1 MKRILFF
8 LRYRYSSIY
17 KVLLFAITMFLMV
30 FFFPKTARFNFEYN
44 QGFPWNY
51 SSLRA
56 PFDFAV
62 LKTSQEIEE
71 EKELLLEELIPYYRI
86 KLNHTD
92 SLLSEVHKS
101 FKKNWSEKYEE
112 NTSQRIKTRS
122 KEIIDQIFHDLIQT
136 GIRSNIDNENS
147 KGQINLLKGNQA
159 ITIPLS
165 KIYTLASAQDYI
177 NQKIEKEKIIDHEIV
192 KSTVISHLFQNVS
205 FDEITTNKEKE
216 SLLAGMSLTYGL
228 IQKGELIIQEGEL
241 ITAEKYQVLDSLRQE
256 FEKQLGG
263 NTEYLGTLVGH
274 LILILFV
281 FLSLVMYLNLFRSGI
296 LNDSRQI
303 LLLLVS
309 MSLFVIPESL
319 LIQYYPDYRL
329 ILPLPLLAIIIRSFF
344 DVRTAMFVY
353 LLTVIIIAS
362 FMPNGY
368 NFMFLQLI
376 TGIITIVSIHRLQK
390 RSQFYLSSIYIFIS
404 YALIYV
410 ALLLVRDG
418 SLHNFDLNLVYL
430 LGISAALTLFSYPI
444 IYFFEKIFQQ
454 ITALTL
460 MELSDTNNK
469 LLKDLA
475 TKAPGTFQHSL
486 QVGNLAEA
494 ALTEV
499 GGNTLLVRTGALYHD
514 IGKMY
519 NPLYFIENQTTQ
531 VNPHDELSYEES
543 AEIIIDHVI
552 KGVELAKKHRL
563 PEEIIDFIRT
573 HHGNRKVEYFYRLA
587 IKEEG
592 EDMVDEKDF
601 TYPGPPP
608 FSKETAVLMMA
619 DSIEAASR
627 SIPKPD
633 ETKLNNLVDNI
644 ISGQMMSGQYDNAD
658 ITLKDIKRIK
668 KIFKK
673 MLLTIYHI
681 RIEYPE

>member
-1 MKRILFF
+1 
-8 LRYRYSSIY
+8 
-17 KVLLFAITMFLMV
+17 MFLMV
-30 FFFPKTARFNFEYN
+30 FFFPKTARFTYEYN
-44 QGFPWNY
+44 QGYPWNY

-62 LKTSQEIEE
+62 LKTHAEIEE
-71 EKELLLEELIPYYRI
+71 EKELFLAELVPYYRI
-86 KLNHTD
+86 DLSITD
-92 SLLSEVHKS
+92 SISKEVNVS
-101 FKKNWSEKYEE
+101 FRENWEKKYEE
-112 NTSQRIKTRS
+112 ENQHIKKNSQELIEDVLKELIS
-122 KEIIDQIFHDLIQT
+122 K
-136 GIRSNIDNENS
+136 GIRRNIEDKNT

-159 ITIPLS
+159 VTVPLS
-165 KIYTLASAQDYI
+165 SVYTLASAQSYI
-177 NQKIEKEKIIDHEIV
+177 NKQVLEAKGIDNEIV
-192 KSTVISHLFQNVS
+192 RNSLISHLFQNVIY
-205 FDEITTNKEKE
+205 DEETTNKEKE
-216 SLLAGMSLTYGL
+216 SLLEGMSLSYGL
-228 IQKGELIIQEGEL
+228 IQKGELIISEGEL
-241 ITAEKYQVLDSLRQE
+241 VTAEKYQELESLRQE

-263 NTEYLGTLVGH
+263 SKEFVGILAGH
-274 LILILFV
+274 MILILFV
-281 FLSLVMYLNLFRSGI
+281 FLSLVMYLNLFRGGI

-309 MSLFVIPESL
+309 MSLFVIPESIL
-319 LIQYYPDYRL
+319 VQHYPDYRL

-368 NFMFLQLI
+368 NFMFLHLI
-376 TGIITIVSIHRLQK
+376 TGIITIVSIHKLQK
-390 RSQFYLSSIYIFIS
+390 RSQFYLSSIYIIIS
-404 YALIYV
+404 YVLIYIALI
-410 ALLLVRDG
+410 LVRDG
-418 SLHNFDLNLVYL
+418 SMHNFDLRVVYL
-430 LGISAALTLFSYPI
+430 LGISAALTMFSYPI
-444 IYFFEKIFQQ
+444 IYFFEKIFGQ
-454 ITALTL
+454 ITVLTL
-460 MELSDTNNK
+460 LELSDTNNK
-469 LLKDLA
+469 LLRDLA
-475 TKAPGTFQHSL
+475 KNAPGTFQHSL

-494 ALTEV
+494 ALKEV

-531 VNPHDELSYEES
+531 VNPHDELSFEES
-543 AEIIIDHVI
+543 AEIIIEHVI
-552 KGVELAKKHRL
+552 KGVKLAKKHRL

-587 IKEEG
+587 IKDEG
-592 EDMVDEKDF
+592 EEMVEEKVF
-601 TYPGPPP
+601 TYPGPAP

-627 SIPKPD
+627 SIQKPD
-633 ETKLNNLVDNI
+633 ETKLNSLVDNI
-644 ISGQMMSGQYDNAD
+644 ISSQMMSGQYDNAD
-658 ITLKDIKRIK
+658 ITLKDISRIK

>member
-1 MKRILFF
+1 MMF
-8 LRYRYSSIY
+8 
-17 KVLLFAITMFLMV
+17 VVAMFLMV
-30 FFFPKTARFNFEYN
+30 YFFPKTARFTYEYN
-44 QGFPWNY
+44 QGYPWNY
-51 SSLRA
+51 SSLKA

-62 LKTSQEIEE
+62 LKTPAEIAE
-71 EKELLLEELIPYYRI
+71 EKDI
-86 KLNHTD
+86 
-92 SLLSEVHKS
+92 LLSELVPYYTIDTGISDSLIAEVDQS
-101 FKKNWSEKYEE
+101 FEKAWAKKYGEIQKE
-112 NTSQRIKTRS
+112 NLKRNSLQLTNKLLNHLVSN
-122 KEIIDQIFHDLIQT
+122 
-136 GIRSNIDNENS
+136 GIRSNIEN
-147 KGQINLLKGNQA
+147 KNANGQVNLLKGNEA
-159 ITIPLS
+159 ITVPIS
-165 KIYTLASAQDYI
+165 SIYTLASAQNFISQEI
-177 NQKIEKEKIIDHEIV
+177 NQTKEIDPALV
-192 KSTVISHLFQNVS
+192 KNVLVSHLFQNVKY
-205 FDEITTNKEKE
+205 DETTTEKEEE
-216 SLLAGMSLTYGL
+216 SLLSGMSLSYGL
-228 IQKGELIIQEGEL
+228 IQKGELIISEGEL
-241 ITAEKYQVLDSLRQE
+241 VTAEKYQELESLRQE

-263 NTEYLGTLVGH
+263 NREFLGILVGH
-274 LILILFV
+274 VILILFV
-281 FLSLVMYLNLFRSGI
+281 FLSLIMYLNLFRGGI

-309 MSLFVIPESL
+309 MSLFVIPESIL
-319 LIQYYPDYRL
+319 TRFYPDYLL

-344 DVRTAMFVY
+344 DVRTAMFIY

-362 FMPNGY
+362 FLPNGY

-376 TGIITIVSIHRLQK
+376 TGIITIVSIHKLQK

-404 YALIYV
+404 YSLIYL

-418 SLHNFDLNLVYL
+418 SLNNFQLNTIYL
-430 LGISAALTLFSYPI
+430 LAISAALTLFSYPI
-444 IYFFEKIFQQ
+444 IYFFEKIFGQ

-469 LLKDLA
+469 LLRDLA

-494 ALTEV
+494 ALKEV
-499 GGNTLLVRTGALYHD
+499 GGNSLLVRTGALYHD

-552 KGVELAKKHRL
+552 KGIKLAKKHRL

-587 IKEEG
+587 VKDEG
-592 EDMVDEKDF
+592 EDMVDEKEF
-601 TYPGPPP
+601 TYPGPAP

-633 ETKLNNLVDNI
+633 ENKLNNLVDNI

-658 ITLKDIKRIK
+658 ITLKDINRIK

>member
-1 MKRILFF
+1 
-8 LRYRYSSIY
+8 
-17 KVLLFAITMFLMV
+17 MFLMV
-30 FFFPKTARFNFEYN
+30 YFFPKTARFTYEYN
-44 QGFPWNY
+44 QGYPWNY
-51 SSLRA
+51 NNLRA

-62 LKTSQEIEE
+62 LKTPVEIEE
-71 EKELLLEELIPYYRI
+71 EKGLLLADLLPYYKI
-86 KLNHTD
+86 DLYISD
-92 SLLSEVHKS
+92 SLMNEVNRS
-101 FKKNWSEKYEE
+101 FDKNWSEKYRDGK
-112 NTSQRIKTRS
+112 SHRIRDNS
-122 KEIIDQIFHDLIQT
+122 EEIINSIFQELISK
-136 GIRSNIDNENS
+136 GIRRDIENENVN
-147 KGQINLLKGNQA
+147 GQVNLLKGNQA
-159 ITIPLS
+159 ITMPLS
-165 KIYTLASAQDYI
+165 NIYTLASAQRFI
-177 NQKIEKEKIIDHEIV
+177 NQEIEKANRIDKDIVRNSIIG
-192 KSTVISHLFQNVS
+192 HLFQNVV
-205 FDEITTNKEKE
+205 FDEETTNKDRE
-216 SLLAGMSLTYGL
+216 SLISGMSLTYGL
-228 IQKGELIIQEGEL
+228 IQKGELIISQGEL
-241 ITAEKYQVLDSLRQE
+241 VTAENYQELESLRQE

-263 NTEYLGTLVGH
+263 NKEFLGTLAGH

-281 FLSLVMYLNLFRSGI
+281 FLSLVMYLNLFRPGI
-296 LNDSRQI
+296 LNDSRQT

-319 LIQYYPDYRL
+319 VIQYYPDYRL

-390 RSQFYLSSIYIFIS
+390 RSQFYLSSVYIIISYTLIYI
-404 YALIYV
+404 

-418 SLHNFDLNLVYL
+418 NLHNFELNVVYL
-430 LGISAALTLFSYPI
+430 LAISAALTLFSYPI
-444 IYFFEKIFQQ
+444 IYFFEKIFKQ

-460 MELSDTNNK
+460 LELSDTNNK
-469 LLKDLA
+469 LLRDLA

-499 GGNTLLVRTGALYHD
+499 GGNTLLVRAGALYHD

-552 KGVELAKKHRL
+552 KGIELAKKHRL

-592 EDMVDEKDF
+592 EGMVDEKDF
-601 TYPGPPP
+601 TYPGPAP

-633 ETKLNNLVDNI
+633 ETKLSNLVDDI

-658 ITLKDIKRIK
+658 ITLKDINRIK

-681 RIEYPE
+681 RIEYPD